1 MSKVYECATVLFYY
15 LFVQNQNE
23 LLCVKRKSTT
33 TNPITESDL
42 HAPSWRVGCLRLF
55 LQKGPKPKRIRSSP
69 FTLESTNLSLAG
81 DGIKSTRPSCI
92 NFSHL
97 SFTRTLVGT
106 LRILVCCVCPLL
118 GAWLLWIAYC
128 GALRTCC
135 FLNLYSTLSSLNCVK
150 AVRKKLKIE
159 QKAGIVV
166 EFFWK
171 IMEARPAFSIER
183 SNAKQ
188 LNSMGMSEAFPS
200 SLSVLS
206 TPLEEK
212 HPKLSD
218 SQPAFMEKELRTKP
232 FTHSSHLISSGAVG
246 HMFSSSPG
254 YSTDLHHSSFSSH
267 EKNPRNTHFISQSL
281 SNMAS
286 LPLSYSSNS
295 EPIPSTTSTPYSN
308 GNSVSWHAD
317 SLPSFLDFTA
327 NTSIDNSQVESSAC
341 NVMATEE
348 YSKPN
353 DWQEWADQ
361 LISDDDPLTSNWN
374 DILAENIQDLEPKA
388 VKQVSK
394 SSSQL
399 PIAHQS
405 QSQQLPA
412 SSGENRVGVA
422 PSSSANS
429 APSKPRMRWTPEL
442 HEAFVEAVN
451 QLGGSERATPKGVLK
466 LMKVE
471 GLTIYHV
478 KSHLQKYRTARYRPE
493 SSEGAA
499 EKKRSPIEEISS
511 LDLKTG
517 IEITEALRL
526 QMEVQKRLHEQLEI
540 QRNLQL
546 RIEEQ
551 GRCLQMMF
559 EKQCKSGI
567 ETFKA
572 SSSAIESPSRVSS
585 DAVKDS
591 QAKTELETVKVSN
604 SKSGPDQPNDS
615 TTVEES
621 SLEVGKKQDAPESQA
636 SENPEKHASEDIAQ
650 APKRPRIEE

>member
-1 MSKVYECATVLFYY
+1 
-15 LFVQNQNE
+15 
-23 LLCVKRKSTT
+23 
-33 TNPITESDL
+33 
-42 HAPSWRVGCLRLF
+42 
-55 LQKGPKPKRIRSSP
+55 
-69 FTLESTNLSLAG
+69 
-81 DGIKSTRPSCI
+81 
-92 NFSHL
+92 
-97 SFTRTLVGT
+97 
-106 LRILVCCVCPLL
+106 
-118 GAWLLWIAYC
+118 
-128 GALRTCC
+128 
-135 FLNLYSTLSSLNCVK
+135 
-150 AVRKKLKIE
+150 
-159 QKAGIVV
+159 
-166 EFFWK
+166 
-171 IMEARPAFSIER
+171 MEARPTFSIER

-188 LNSMGMSEAFPS
+188 HNNLGMSEAFPS
-200 SLSVLS
+200 SMPVLPM
-206 TPLEEK
+206 TLEGTC
-212 HPKLSD
+212 PKLSD
-218 SQPAFMEKELRTKP
+218 SQPAFMEKELKAKP
-232 FTHSSHLISSGAVG
+232 FTRSNHLTTSGAVG

-267 EKNPRNTHFISQSL
+267 EKHPINTPFISQSL
-281 SNMAS
+281 NNMAS

-295 EPIPSTTSTPYSN
+295 EPLPSTTSTPYSN
-308 GNSVSWHAD
+308 GNSVSWHTD
-317 SLPSFLDFTA
+317 SLSSFLDFPP
-327 NTSIDNSQVESSAC
+327 NTSIDNSQVESSAG
-341 NVMATEE
+341 NIMANEE
-348 YSKPN
+348 YSKRS

-361 LISDDDPLTSNWN
+361 LIGDDDPLTSNWN
-374 DILAENIQDLEPKA
+374 DLLADNIQDLEPKA
-388 VKQVSK
+388 SN

-399 PIAHQS
+399 PIGHQS
-405 QSQQLPA
+405 QSHQQLSV

-429 APSKPRMRWTPEL
+429 VPSKPRMRWTPEL

-499 EKKRSPIEEISS
+499 EKKLSPIEEISS

-551 GRCLQMMF
+551 GRYLQMMF

-572 SSSAIESPSRVSS
+572 SPTAVESPSGVSS
-585 DAVKDS
+585 DAMKDS
-591 QAKTELETVKVSN
+591 TAKTDSETVKVDLCE
-604 SKSGPDQPNDS
+604 SGPNQANGS
-615 TTVEES
+615 TKVEES
-621 SLEVGKKQDAPESQA
+621 SSKVDEKQDPHESKA
-636 SENPEKHASEDIAQ
+636 SENPKQHASEDSSQ
-650 APKRPRIEE
+650 APKRQRTED